1 MRILATSLLGLMAV
15 VFVLA
20 KTWEGEVAFL
30 AWVRAFSEAAMVGA
44 LADWFAVTALF
55 RHPLGLPIP
64 HTAIMVKE
72 KGRIGAVLARFM
84 RGSFLT
90 EEVMLT
96 QWQERE
102 PLQRGLAWL
111 SDEKN
116 EREIAKALR
125 GVWTPVRAGL
135 QGGDSGG
142 KVGHLIRESFSQ
154 LPVDRCMAVLLRG
167 FLASESRRAVI
178 APLLG
183 RLADAVEGN
192 RDFVMDEAGHDA
204 PLQNNKVLGAL
215 TSAVTRVFSGKAVEK
230 VGAKLRE
237 ASQNESHQFYD
248 KIEEALGKIL
258 LELEQGGAAVREWSS
273 FKNRL
278 IEDPET
284 TVLIN
289 RALKGVG
296 NLIEREWI
304 EGDGENSRGAKI
316 VAEVARS
323 WLEREDF
330 AELNDKLGLWLAG
343 QVERHGGH
351 LEAWVARI
359 VESWEADELIER
371 MESHVGADMQF
382 IRINGT
388 LIGGCVG
395 VILHALSGSIW
406 G

>member
-64 HTAIMVKE
+64 HTAIIARE

-90 EEVMLT
+90 KEVMLT

-102 PLQRGLAWL
+102 PLRQGLSWL
-111 SDEKN
+111 ADDKN

-135 QGGDSGG
+135 QGGESTG
-142 KVGHLIRESFSQ
+142 KIGHLLRESFSQ
-154 LPVDRCMAVLLRG
+154 LPMDRCMAVLLRG
-167 FLASESRRAVI
+167 FLASESRRAVM

-192 RDFVMDEAGHDA
+192 RDFVMTEASHDA

-237 ASQNESHQFYD
+237 ASQDETHQFFD

-258 LELEQGGAAVREWSS
+258 TELEQGGAAIREWSA
-273 FKNRL
+273 FKDRL

-284 TVLIN
+284 TILIN
-289 RALKGVG
+289 RALKGAG

-304 EGDGENSRGAKI
+304 EGENSRGGEM
-316 VAEVARS
+316 VAEVACS

-330 AELNDKLGLWLAG
+330 GDLNEKLGRWLAG

-351 LEAWVARI
+351 LEAWVTRI

-395 VILHALSGSIW
+395 VILHALSGVIW